1 MTEKERLWS
10 PTKAAQARAKAA
22 DLDRQARELERSADL
37 GNWRQRAK
45 IREAASKL
53 RLRAGEHLVMAQRL
67 EEADISWER

>member
-10 PTKAAQARAKAA
+10 LTKAAQARAKAA

-45 IREAASKL
+45 IREAASRL
-53 RLRAGEHLVMAQRL
+53 RIRAGEHLVRAQRL
-67 EEADISWER
+67 EDALES

>member
-10 PTKAAQARAKAA
+10 LTKAAQARAKAA

-45 IREAASKL
+45 IREAAS
-53 RLRAGEHLVMAQRL
+53 RLRIRAGSYLARALEL
-67 EEADISWER
+67 EERQSACQ